1 MSETNNEK
9 RLYETEEQNVEAANV
24 NEILDDTEQKSL
36 NELQTL
42 KEENNEANTEVINEA
57 EGEIKKIFS
66 DLRKWISQNSDPE
79 TIKQNLEN
87 AKNQTLKV
95 LDSARKKV
103 IEVSDSEEFKKT
115 VEAGKDFL
123 KGTGSLIG
131 EGFKDLKDALAKNP
145 TMKKIFDNTDE
156 QIDKLRSNEN
166 LKDAVDKVQEVSG
179 KISEAIFNGINSFFK
194 PEANK
199 ENTDDNSEQN
209 KE

>member
-1 MSETNNEK
+1 MSETNDEK

-42 KEENNEANTEVINEA
+42 KEENNKANTEVINEA
-57 EGEIKKIFS
+57 ESEIKKIFS
-66 DLRKWISQNSDPE
+66 DLRNWISQNSDPE
-79 TIKQNLEN
+79 AIKQNLEN

-95 LDSARKKV
+95 LDAARKKV
-103 IEVSDSEEFKKT
+103 IEVSDSNEFKNT

-131 EGFKDLKDALAKNP
+131 DGFKDLKDALAKNP

-179 KISEAIFNGINSFFK
+179 KISEAFFNGINSFFK
-194 PEANK
+194 PEAHK
-199 ENTDDNSEQN
+199 ENTDDHSEQN